1 MTQRLAILA
10 GSGTLPVAVAK
21 VAQDRGQNAVV
32 FRLPG
37 SDPELEHMFSSVPL
51 DIVNFTQLFASL
63 EQSSCSAVCLIGG
76 VVRPEL
82 SQLDLSP
89 LTEAERTGLTGALQQ
104 GDKSVLI
111 WLSGTIEARGY
122 KVLGAQD
129 VYPDFLTQ
137 EGCLTEAKPG
147 AQHLSDLEKAA
158 RVAAVLGEVDTG
170 QAVIVADGLVLAV
183 EAQEGTDAIIGR
195 ITDLPGSLRGSSKHP
210 KGVLFKRAM
219 PGQDLR
225 VDLPVIGP
233 KTIELCAK
241 AGLAGIGLIS
251 GESIIDQL
259 DETLSLANEHGLFV
273 VGMSQEF
280 IDPLSGAE

>member
-1 MTQRLAILA
+1 MTQRVAILA
-10 GSGTLPVAVAK
+10 GTGALPVSVAK
-21 VAQDRGQNAVV
+21 AAQDRGQNVVV

-37 SDPELEHMFSSVPL
+37 SDPDLERMFSSVPL
-51 DIVNFTQLFASL
+51 DIVNFTRLFAAL
-63 EQSSCSAVCLIGG
+63 ERENCSAICLIGG

-82 SQLDLSP
+82 SNLDLSP
-89 LTEAERTGLTGALQQ
+89 LTAAERSGLARALQQ
-104 GDKSVLI
+104 GDKSVLM
-111 WLSGTIEARGY
+111 WLTSTIEARGY

-129 VYPDFLTQ
+129 VYPGFLTQ
-137 EGCLTEAKPG
+137 EGCLTDTRPG
-147 AQHLSDLEKAA
+147 GQHLSDLEKAA
-158 RVAAVLGEVDTG
+158 RVAGVLGDLDIG
-170 QAVIVADGLVLAV
+170 QAVIVAEGLVLAV
-183 EAQEGTDAIIGR
+183 EAQEGTDVIIGR
-195 ITDLPGSLRGSSKHP
+195 ITDLPSSLRGSSKHP

-241 AGLAGIGLIS
+241 AGLAGIGLVS

-273 VGMSQEF
+273 VGLSQDF
-280 IDPLSGAE
+280 IDPPSGAE